1 MLVIWEVFAVV
12 HLEKKFS
19 TPNYLVINKK
29 KKSKMI
35 EVKKKI
41 FVGSFTKPQLRASHQ
56 KICFFF

>member
-12 HLEKKFS
+12 NLEKKFS

-29 KKSKMI
+29 KSKMI
-35 EVKKKI
+35 EVKKKM

-56 KICFFF
+56 KICFSF

>member
-29 KKSKMI
+29 KVQNDRSQEEK
-35 EVKKKI
+35 
-41 FVGSFTKPQLRASHQ
+41 F
-56 KICFFF
+56 CW